1 MPATGRSRAIMR
13 KGDQMKDGRRVM
25 QLRLRSPAE
34 GTQRQLTAFA
44 WGAPGARPKAYFQ
57 AAIHAGE
64 MTGTLALDRL
74 GVLLDEAAESGRITG
89 EVILAPLC
97 NPIGYSQFLF
107 GDHAG
112 RFESGGRGN
121 FNRDHLELS
130 ADVAALVQGKLG
142 GDPAANVAA
151 IRAAAL
157 ECVRAVPHLTE
168 MISWRA
174 TLLGLAIDAD
184 VVLDIHSDLE
194 AAVFM
199 YVNGGDWPGARDL
212 AAELGCVA
220 TLLNIPYATGAT
232 FAGVVGSL
240 WPRLAGHFG
249 ASIPIPPACLAAML
263 ELRGRHAVSDSHA
276 DDDAGRLFRFLQRRL
291 IVAGDPGPLPPL
303 LAEATPVTGMDVGYA
318 PFAGPVVYRRRP
330 GERIRSGDTICAV
343 LNPLAENPAD
353 RRAEIAARADGVLY
367 ARPLDGMVVYPGQV
381 LFRVAGAAP
390 LAHRS
395 GRSWLDD

>member
-1 MPATGRSRAIMR
+1 MPATARSRAIMP
-13 KGDQMKDGRRVM
+13 DGEAMTGTRRT
-25 QLRLRSPAE
+25 LHLPLRSPAP
-34 GTQRQLTAFA
+34 GTERRLTVFA
-44 WGAPGARPKAYFQ
+44 WGEQGARPKAYFQ

-64 MTGTLALDRL
+64 MTGALALDRL
-74 GVLLDEAAESGRITG
+74 GVLLDEAAAAGAIRG

-121 FNRDHLELS
+121 FNRDHIDLS
-130 ADVAALVQGKLG
+130 ADVATRIAGKLG
-142 GDPAANVAA
+142 ADPAANVAL

-174 TLLGLAIDAD
+174 TVLGLAIDAD
-184 VVLDIHSDLE
+184 LVLDIHSDLD

-212 AAELGCVA
+212 AAELRCAA
-220 TLLNIPYATGAT
+220 TLLNIPYAIGST

-240 WPRLAGHFG
+240 WPRLAEHFG
-249 ASIPIPPACLAAML
+249 PAAPIPTACLAAML
-263 ELRGRHAVSDSHA
+263 ELRGRHAVSDALAH
-276 DDDAGRLFRFLQRRL
+276 DDAARLLRFLQRRGV
-291 IVAGDPGPLPPL
+291 VAGDSGPLPQL
-303 LAEATPVTGMDVGYA
+303 LADATPVTGMDVGYA
-318 PFAGPVVYRRRP
+318 PFAGPVVYQRRP
-330 GERIRSGDTICAV
+330 GESIKSGDTICAV
-343 LNPLAENPAD
+343 LNPLAEQAQE
-353 RRAEIAARADGVLY
+353 RRAEIAARTDGVLY

-381 LFRVAGAAP
+381 LFRIAGKTP
-390 LAHRS
+390 LAHRA

>member
-1 MPATGRSRAIMR
+1 
-13 KGDQMKDGRRVM
+13 MKAPRRTI
-25 QLRLRSPAE
+25 QLALRSPAE
-34 GTQRQLTAFA
+34 GTQRQLTVFA
-44 WGAPGARPKAYFQ
+44 WGRPGARPKAYFQ

-74 GVLLDEAAESGRITG
+74 GVLLDEAAAAGRMTG

-97 NPIGYSQFLF
+97 NPVGYSQFLF

-112 RFESGGRGN
+112 RFESGGRSN

-130 ADVAALVQGKLG
+130 ADVAARVAGRLDA
-142 GDPAANVAA
+142 DPAANVAV

-194 AAVFM
+194 ASVFM

-240 WPRLAGHFG
+240 WPRLAEHFG
-249 ASIPIPPACLAAML
+249 PSAPIPAACLAAML
-263 ELRGRHAVSDSHA
+263 ELRGRHAVSDA
-276 DDDAGRLFRFLQRRL
+276 LAQDDAVRLFRFLQRRS
-291 IVAGDPGPLPPL
+291 IVAGDPGPAPAL

-318 PFAGPVVYRRRP
+318 PFAGPVVYQRRP
-330 GERIRSGDTICAV
+330 GERIKSGDTICAV
-343 LNPLAENPAD
+343 INPLAEQAAD
-353 RRAEIAARADGVLY
+353 RRADITARTDGVLY

-381 LFRVAGAAP
+381 LFRIAGATP